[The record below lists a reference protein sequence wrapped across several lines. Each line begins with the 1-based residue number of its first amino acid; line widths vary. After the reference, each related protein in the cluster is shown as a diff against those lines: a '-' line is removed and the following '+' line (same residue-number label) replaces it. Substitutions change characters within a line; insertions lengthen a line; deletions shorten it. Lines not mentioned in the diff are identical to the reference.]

1 MLLFEICT
9 GWSMRSWA
17 RFCWNEITSSTTL
30 KVLNKMLLLN
40 IGQHNLFY
48 DHMDH
53 PVIIMDKEVLQFVW
67 GRKEGSGA
75 VLYCSIVWRK
85 LYLSDGSRLVAAGVV
100 QGQFLNGGNTRS
112 MVYKGNRQ
120 ITTKPVSLCYDFWA
134 RSGIQS
140 PLSPWIPIFG
150 GWLFSCNLCT
160 MENCTAKNINIRPR
174 VNLPP
179 NILRSVDFW
188 VRKWVKRARFSSVC
202 RTSFP
207 LLLPLHATT
216 QDSEMYTP

>member
-1 MLLFEICT
+1 MWKI
-9 GWSMRSWA
+9 
-17 RFCWNEITSSTTL
+17 
-30 KVLNKMLLLN
+30 KVHRLELSNKMPC
-40 IGQHNLFY
+40 IDFY
-48 DHMDH
+48 KY
-53 PVIIMDKEVLQFVW
+53 IC
-67 GRKEGSGA
+67 GEGSFQRLPQRFMW
-75 VLYCSIVWRK
+75 VLLILHHWDPEKGSDNPSCLGGKIRNFG
-85 LYLSDGSRLVAAGVV
+85 LLSWPI
-100 QGQFLNGGNTRS
+100 GGIKHI
-112 MVYKGNRQ
+112 MFYKGNRQ
-120 ITTKPVSLCYDFWA
+120 ITTMPVSLCYDFWA

-150 GWLFSCNLCT
+150 GWLFSCNLCA

-202 RTSFP
+202 RASFP
-207 LLLPLHATT
+207 LPSARHATT